1 MLKNLSQPVL
11 FSIPDKRRDYVEA
24 LMNKM
29 IFENE
34 GQDILSPAFIRTGLI
49 ELVLFII
56 RCRRYEE
63 NVIKELD
70 VDNQL
75 MQQIATYIYENYD
88 KKLVLRI

>member
-1 MLKNLSQPVL
+1 
-11 FSIPDKRRDYVEA
+11 
-24 LMNKM
+24 MNKM
-29 IFENE
+29 IVENE

-75 MQQIATYIYENYD
+75 MQQIATYI
-88 KKLVLRI
+88 

>member
-1 MLKNLSQPVL
+1 ML
-11 FSIPDKRRDYVEA
+11 
-24 LMNKM
+24 KM

-88 KKLVLRI
+88 KKLNDSETLTVKKEQI

>member
-1 MLKNLSQPVL
+1 
-11 FSIPDKRRDYVEA
+11 
-24 LMNKM
+24 MNKM

-75 MQQIATYIYENYD
+75 MQQIAS
-88 KKLVLRI
+88 